1 MKRLMGAILALLL
14 LCGCAGERKAEETV
28 FAMDTVMD
36 LRIWGAD
43 AEHSVE
49 EIAAL
54 LTELDHTWSATE
66 ADGIPAKLNL
76 GDAVLT
82 EAEQAVL
89 HRVETL
95 SARTGGAF
103 DPRLYALTWLWGFP
117 TGEYH
122 VPSEGEIRL
131 AMTESQWDLG
141 AVVKGYAGQAAVEML
156 EDMDVNRAILNLGG
170 NVQTY
175 GNKPDGTPWQIAIQ
189 DPDDSGA
196 YLGVV
201 SVTGTVSVVTSGD
214 YQRYFEQ
221 DGVRYHHI
229 LDPETGRPAASG
241 LRSVTV
247 ICRDGMTADALSTAL
262 FVMGLEAGA
271 ELWRNSDDFEAVFVR
286 ADGAVF
292 ATEGAA
298 FSGCE
303 FEVITREE

>member
-43 AEHSVE
+43 AEHAVE

-117 TGEYH
+117 TGEYR
-122 VPSEGEIRL
+122 VPSEGEIRQ

-141 AVVKGYAGQAAVEML
+141 AVIKGYAGQAAVEML
-156 EDMDVNRAILNLGG
+156 EDVDVNRAILNLGG

-247 ICRDGMTADALSTAL
+247 ICRDGMTADALSTAR